1 MAADV
6 PHPGFEPYVGE
17 PVPQAAPGS
26 PGKDGRLEL
35 TFARAADGTRLVRDF
50 AQAPFHV
57 SGTLDADPIDDAAT
71 VVVQSPT
78 GGIAQG
84 DRRQVTVDVGADA
97 IAHVGTSASTKVYSM
112 ETNYARTDVSLTVDA
127 GGHLEYLP
135 EPTILH
141 PDSRY
146 CESVT
151 LEVAAD
157 ATAVLGE
164 IVVPGRLARGEDFDF
179 ERYYGKTEIHGP
191 EGLLAA
197 DAVHLDPAARSPQV
211 PGVLGDASVVG
222 TTLVVA
228 PAHDEGPLADAIH
241 DAVIQNDPDDIEIA
255 GCQAG
260 ATALP
265 NGAGVLVRAV
275 GETSEPVRHA
285 LRRGWAVARD
295 RLLDASLP
303 APRR

>member
-6 PHPGFEPYVGE
+6 PHPAFAPYVGE

-35 TFARAADGTRLVRDF
+35 TFARTAEGTRLVRDF
-50 AQAPFHV
+50 AQAPFHI
-57 SGTLDADPIDDAAT
+57 SGTLDVDPIDDAAT

-84 DRRQVTVDVGADA
+84 DRREVTVEVGPDA

-112 ETNYARTDVSLTVDA
+112 ECNYARTDVSLRVDA

-164 IVVPGRLARGEDFDF
+164 IVVPGRLARGEAFDFD
-179 ERYYGKTEIHGP
+179 RYYGRTEVRGP
-191 EGLLAA
+191 DGLLAA
-197 DAVHLDPAARSPQV
+197 DAVHLDPEARDPQV
-211 PGVLGDASVVG
+211 QGVLGDASVVG

-228 PAHDEGPLADAIH
+228 PGHDEDRLSDAIH
-241 DAVIQNDPDDIEIA
+241 DALHPDHVEA
-255 GCQAG
+255 GEHPDLQTG

-275 GETSEPVRHA
+275 GETSDPVRHA
-285 LRRGWAVARD
+285 LRRGWGVARD
-295 RLLDASLP
+295 RLRDADLP